1 MRPEQLTLGRERT
14 GDVVVVHAAGEVD
27 QATAG
32 ELTDCVMDQM
42 ITVVDTL
49 DDARREVAG

>member
-14 GDVVVVHAAGEVD
+14 GDVVVHATGEVD

-32 ELTDCVMDQM
+32 EPTDYRMDQM